1 MSLLIENTEELL
13 TVVKKLNLK
22 VASVD
27 ELRHLLA
34 EINAN
39 YNPEAARLK
48 TGKLIGVAVPSAM
61 ASAAGVTSLF
71 LVMEAHGGGITPYH
85 VGALALIWGACA
97 VVSTAAVIASA
108 ILSGGR
114 RSGAFAPPSASDQR
128 NRIGERIGTG
138 ITRELP

>member
-39 YNPEAARLK
+39 YNPEAARQK
-48 TGKLIGVAVPSAM
+48 TGKLIGVTVPSAL
-61 ASAAGVTSLF
+61 ATAAAVTSFF
-71 LVMEAHGGGITPYH
+71 LLGTGHGGVTPYH

-97 VVSTAAVIASA
+97 LVSGAAVIACA
-108 ILSGGR
+108 IMTSIRRGGR
-114 RSGAFAPPSASDQR
+114 TSPESAPDHR
-128 NRIGERIGTG
+128 NRLGEGIMTG
-138 ITRELP
+138 ITTELP

>member
-22 VASVD
+22 VANVD

-48 TGKLIGVAVPSAM
+48 TAKLIGVAVPSAM
-61 ASAAGVTSLF
+61 ASAAAFISLF
-71 LVMEAHGGGITPYH
+71 LVLEAHGGNMTPYH

-108 ILSGGR
+108 ILSGSCR
-114 RSGAFAPPSASDQR
+114 RNASAPLSASDQR
-128 NRIGERIGTG
+128 NMLGERIMTG
-138 ITRELP
+138 ITKELP

>member
-39 YNPEAARLK
+39 YNPEAARQK
-48 TGKLIGVAVPSAM
+48 TGKLVGVAVPMPWRQQRGSPR
-61 ASAAGVTSLF
+61 SSFWQRGTRDDVLSCRWSGVDLEC
-71 LVMEAHGGGITPYH
+71 LRRGER
-85 VGALALIWGACA
+85 
-97 VVSTAAVIASA
+97 
-108 ILSGGR
+108 GGR
-114 RSGAFAPPSASDQR
+114 PCQRHHDQR
-128 NRIGERIGTG
+128 SWR
-138 ITRELP
+138 

>member
-1 MSLLIENTEELL
+1 MSLLIESTEELL

-34 EINAN
+34 EINAS

-48 TGKLIGVAVPSAM
+48 TGKLIGVAVPTSM
-61 ASAAGVTSLF
+61 AAAAAVTSFF
-71 LVMEAHGGGITPYH
+71 LVGMSAHEGMTPYH

-97 VVSTAAVIASA
+97 AVSIAAVIASA
-108 ILSGGR
+108 ILSSTR
-114 RSGAFAPPSASDQR
+114 RVVSSSPLSTPDQR
-128 NRIGERIGTG
+128 NLHGERIVTG
-138 ITRELP
+138 ITNELP